1 MRRLLLPL
9 AAALAAVLAGSAIA
23 EAQRPAKP
31 QRPAGALAVAA
42 QYLELTPRALR
53 AELHSGKSL
62 AQVATTRGKSVDGL
76 KQALLGALKARL
88 DAHVAAGKL
97 TAQRAQQ
104 RLARGPAYVDRLV
117 NRVWTTKAARPHR
130 GGKGLV
136 RAAAAYLGLTR
147 QQLAAERRSGKS
159 LAQIA
164 AERGKPVAGLKQA
177 LLDAIKAR
185 LDAAVA
191 AGRITAAQAERLL
204 ARAPA
209 RIERLVTR
217 TPR

>member
-1 MRRLLLPL
+1 MRRLLIPL

-31 QRPAGALAVAA
+31 QRPAGPLAVAA
-42 QYLELTPRALR
+42 QYLQLTPRALR
-53 AELHSGKSL
+53 AELHGGTSL
-62 AQVATTRGKSVDGL
+62 AQVATTRGKSVEGL

-97 TAQRAQQ
+97 SAERAQQ
-104 RLARGPAYVDRLV
+104 RLARAPAHVDRLV
-117 NRVWTTKAARPHR
+117 NRVWKPKAARPHR
-130 GGKGLV
+130 AAKGV
-136 RAAAAYLGLTR
+136 VGAAAAYLGLTR
-147 QQLAAERRSGKS
+147 QQLAAEWRAGKS

-164 AERGKPVAGLKQA
+164 AERGKSVAGLKQA
-177 LLDAIKAR
+177 LLDAIKVR

-191 AGRITAAQAERLL
+191 AGRITAAHAERLL

-217 TPR
+217 TRR